1 MRSRWKG
8 VERGRSI
15 LGQVVRDPHRKGVKG
30 RVEGRSREVGCGWEW
45 EGRGAE
51 GRRGLKQSR
60 PVQLVSKLK
69 RSVLWSRGEVLASFR
84 VSRVW
89 GGANGVRGGAN

>member
-1 MRSRWKG
+1 MLSEEG
-8 VERGRSI
+8 GEA
-15 LGQVVRDPHRKGVKG
+15 HRKGVKG
-30 RVEGRSREVGCGWEW
+30 RVEGRSRKVGCGWEG

-69 RSVLWSRGEVLASFR
+69 RSVLWSRGEVVASFR
-84 VSRVW
+84 VSGMR
-89 GGANGVRGGAN
+89 GGANWVRGGAN